1 MTLIDVSKKTRNAC
15 RRTVFSQSLPRVF
28 ASTQLGRFVS
38 DLVDDTRKVLGGYAM
53 AGSAAVLEDSSLL
66 SRLDRALLPI
76 ERICALISGL
86 AILSL
91 MLLAVY
97 SVTGR
102 KFFASPLQGY
112 VDYIEAAMPIIA
124 IMGVSYVQRDGTH
137 IRMDMLVGALKG
149 RALWFFELVS
159 ILFILVLITALAWG
173 AWDHF
178 DRSFDCSRPWCS
190 RDSSIDI
197 GLPIWPSKLVVP
209 VAFGVLVL
217 RLLLQAWGYG
227 RALVLGLE
235 NPVAVPL
242 TLTVAEQARIEAEQ
256 LEGAD

>member
-1 MTLIDVSKKTRNAC
+1 
-15 RRTVFSQSLPRVF
+15 
-28 ASTQLGRFVS
+28 
-38 DLVDDTRKVLGGYAM
+38 M
-53 AGSAAVLEDSSLL
+53 AGSAAVLEDSSIL
-66 SRLDRALLPI
+66 SKLDRALLPL
-76 ERICALISGL
+76 ERFCALLSGL
-86 AILSL
+86 AIFSL
-91 MLLAVY
+91 MFLAAY

-102 KFFASPLQGY
+102 KFFASPLPGY

-149 RALWFFELVS
+149 RLLWLFELIS
-159 ILFILVLITALAWG
+159 VLLMLLLIVALTWG

-178 DRSFDCSRPWCS
+178 DRSFDCARPFCS

-197 GLPIWPSKLVVP
+197 GIPIWPSKLVVP
-209 VAFGVLVL
+209 IAFGVLVL
-217 RLLLQAWGYG
+217 RLILQAWGYG

-242 TLTVAEQARIEAEQ
+242 TLSIEEQAMAEAAMLDDQE
-256 LEGAD
+256 EPR

>member
-1 MTLIDVSKKTRNAC
+1 
-15 RRTVFSQSLPRVF
+15 
-28 ASTQLGRFVS
+28 
-38 DLVDDTRKVLGGYAM
+38 M

-66 SRLDRALLPI
+66 SRLDRALLRI
-76 ERICALISGL
+76 ERICALVSGV
-86 AILSL
+86 AIFSL
-91 MLLAVY
+91 MFLAAY

-102 KFFASPLQGY
+102 KFFSSPLLGY

-124 IMGVSYVQRDGTH
+124 IMGISYVQRDGTH
-137 IRMDMLVGALKG
+137 VRMDMLVSSLKG
-149 RALWFFELVS
+149 RLLWLFELFS
-159 ILFILVLITALAWG
+159 IILILLLMVALTWG
-173 AWDHF
+173 AWEHF
-178 DRSFDCSRPWCS
+178 ERSFDCARPLCS

-197 GLPIWPSKLVVP
+197 SLPIWPSKLVVP

-217 RLLLQAWGYG
+217 RLCLQAVGYG

-242 TLTVAEQARIEAEQ
+242 NISVAEQAKLEARA

>member
-1 MTLIDVSKKTRNAC
+1 
-15 RRTVFSQSLPRVF
+15 
-28 ASTQLGRFVS
+28 
-38 DLVDDTRKVLGGYAM
+38 M

-66 SRLDRALLPI
+66 SKLDRALLPL
-76 ERICALISGL
+76 ERFCALLSGL
-86 AILSL
+86 AIFSL
-91 MLLAVY
+91 MFLAAY

-102 KFFASPLQGY
+102 KFFASPLAGY

-124 IMGVSYVQRDGTH
+124 IMGVSFVQRDGTH

-149 RALWFFELVS
+149 RMLWLFELIS
-159 ILFILVLITALAWG
+159 VLLMLLLIVALTWG

-178 DRSFDCSRPWCS
+178 DRSFDCTKPWCS

-197 GLPIWPSKLVVP
+197 GIPAWPSKLIVP
-209 VAFGVLVL
+209 IAFGVLAL
-217 RLLLQAWGYG
+217 RLLLQTWGYA

-242 TLTVAEQARIEAEQ
+242 SLTIEEQALAEAAILDDQEK
-256 LEGAD
+256 GTR

>member
-1 MTLIDVSKKTRNAC
+1 
-15 RRTVFSQSLPRVF
+15 
-28 ASTQLGRFVS
+28 
-38 DLVDDTRKVLGGYAM
+38 M

-66 SRLDRALLPI
+66 SKLDRALLPL
-76 ERICALISGL
+76 ERFCALLSGL
-86 AILSL
+86 AIFSL
-91 MLLAVY
+91 MFLAAY

-102 KFFASPLQGY
+102 KFFASPLAGY

-137 IRMDMLVGALKG
+137 IRMDMLVSVLKG
-149 RALWFFELVS
+149 RLLWLFELIS
-159 ILFILVLITALAWG
+159 VLLMLLLIVALTWG
-173 AWDHF
+173 AWEHF
-178 DRSFDCSRPWCS
+178 DRSFDCARPFCS

-197 GLPIWPSKLVVP
+197 GIPIWPSKLVVP
-209 VAFGVLVL
+209 IAFGVLAL

-242 TLTVAEQARIEAEQ
+242 TLTIEEQAMAEAAMLDDQE
-256 LEGAD
+256 EAR

>member
-1 MTLIDVSKKTRNAC
+1 
-15 RRTVFSQSLPRVF
+15 
-28 ASTQLGRFVS
+28 
-38 DLVDDTRKVLGGYAM
+38 M

-76 ERICALISGL
+76 ERFCALLSGL
-86 AILSL
+86 AIFSL
-91 MLLAVY
+91 MFLAAW

-102 KFFASPLQGY
+102 KFFASPLAGY

-124 IMGVSYVQRDGTH
+124 IMGVSFVQRDGTH
-137 IRMDMLVGALKG
+137 VRMDMLVSALRG
-149 RALWFFELVS
+149 RMLWFFELLSV
-159 ILFILVLITALAWG
+159 LLILVLIVALTWG

-178 DRSFDCSRPWCS
+178 DRSFDCARPLCS

-209 VAFGVLVL
+209 IAFGVLVL

-242 TLTVAEQARIEAEQ
+242 NLSVAEQARLEAEA
-256 LEGAD
+256 LEGSD

>member
-1 MTLIDVSKKTRNAC
+1 
-15 RRTVFSQSLPRVF
+15 
-28 ASTQLGRFVS
+28 
-38 DLVDDTRKVLGGYAM
+38 M

-66 SRLDRALLPI
+66 SRLDRTLLPI
-76 ERICALISGL
+76 ERFCALLSGL
-86 AILSL
+86 AIFSL
-91 MLLAVY
+91 MFLAAY

-102 KFFASPLQGY
+102 KFFASPLAGY

-137 IRMDMLVGALKG
+137 VRMDMLVSALRG
-149 RALWFFELVS
+149 RVLWFFELVS
-159 ILFILVLITALAWG
+159 VLLILVLIVALTWG

-178 DRSFDCSRPWCS
+178 DRSFDCARPLCS

-209 VAFGVLVL
+209 IAFGVLCL

-235 NPVAVPL
+235 SPVAVPL
-242 TLTVAEQARIEAEQ
+242 NLSVAEQARLEAEA
-256 LEGAD
+256 LDGAD